1 MYNPDRSPVKETDFS
16 LDEEIHKNYFGVGWT
31 KVYIEKLCE
40 FYSRLGRTKHTVV
53 RHSNTYG
60 PYDKYDLEKSH
71 MFGATITKVMQATDG
86 DAITVWGDGLTER
99 DLVYV
104 DDVVD
109 FIISA
114 IERQESSYEL
124 VNVSYGRSFS
134 VKEIVEKII
143 AFSGKSLNMKFDLS
157 KPSINTK
164 LVLNNDLA
172 YSRFGWRP
180 SHTIDAG
187 IEKTIAWYK
196 NSLGSE

>member
-1 MYNPDRSPVKETDFS
+1 MVMPS
-16 LDEEIHKNYFGVGWT
+16 L
-31 KVYIEKLCE
+31 
-40 FYSRLGRTKHTVV
+40 
-53 RHSNTYG
+53 YG
-60 PYDKYDLEKSH
+60 
-71 MFGATITKVMQATDG
+71 
-86 DAITVWGDGLTER
+86 GDGLTER